1 MDRAIALFFV
11 EFETFSITLRIRQE
25 RRTKRGNKMV
35 QTWNDRARTAIKE
48 KTGTLILWSFVCS
61 IVLEVGLMMDPY
73 YYGFEY
79 DTLAL
84 TFISLAGLILYAGLL
99 PVLVGYNWV
108 MLETIRGKSMSLRD
122 VLTPFRH
129 RYVKHLLAP
138 LLVMLFQVLWS
149 FLLLV
154 PGIVKYFSYA
164 FTFFILRDE
173 PELSITE
180 AITKSRTL
188 MRGRKWEAFKL
199 ILPFI
204 PMYLVGWIFFIQLDM
219 MFLGSWIYLVALTL
233 IRPFIVSRFAVMY
246 EHARIEYDAQWNR
259 SA

>member
-1 MDRAIALFFV
+1 
-11 EFETFSITLRIRQE
+11 
-25 RRTKRGNKMV
+25 MV
-35 QTWNDRARTAIKE
+35 QTWNDRARTAIKG

-84 TFISLAGLILYAGLL
+84 TLISLAGLILYAGLL

-122 VLTPFRH
+122 ILTPFRH
-129 RYVKHLLAP
+129 RYVKHLLAS

-149 FLLLV
+149 LLLLV

-173 PELSITE
+173 PDLSITE

-204 PMYLVGWIFFIQLDM
+204 PLFLVGLTFFISIESVI
-219 MFLGSWIYLVALTL
+219 LGSLIYLVAIAL

-246 EHARIEYDAQWNR
+246 EDTRREYDEQWNR

>member
-1 MDRAIALFFV
+1 
-11 EFETFSITLRIRQE
+11 
-25 RRTKRGNKMV
+25 MV
-35 QTWNDRARTAIKE
+35 HTWNERARTAIKG
-48 KTGTLILWSFVCS
+48 KAGTLILWSFVCS

-79 DTLAL
+79 DTLGL
-84 TFISLAGLILYAGLL
+84 TLISLAGLILYAGLL
-99 PVLVGYNWV
+99 PVLIGYNWM
-108 MLETIRGKSMSLRD
+108 MLETVRGKSVSLRD
-122 VLTPFRH
+122 VLMPFRY
-129 RYVKHLLAP
+129 RYGKHLLAT

-149 FLLLV
+149 LLLLV

-199 ILPFI
+199 ILPFV
-204 PMYLVGWIFFIQLDM
+204 PLFLVGLTFFISLESVI
-219 MFLGSWIYLVALTL
+219 LGSMIYLVSVAL
-233 IRPFIVSRFAVMY
+233 IRPFIISRFAVMY
-246 EHARIEYDAQWNR
+246 EDARREYDEQWNR

>member
-1 MDRAIALFFV
+1 MI
-11 EFETFSITLRIRQE
+11 
-25 RRTKRGNKMV
+25 
-35 QTWNDRARTAIKE
+35 QTWNERARAAVKG
-48 KTGTLILWSFVCS
+48 KTGTLIIWSFVCS

-73 YYGFEY
+73 YFGFEY
-79 DTLAL
+79 DSLAL
-84 TFISLAGLILYAGLL
+84 TLISLAGLILYAGLL
-99 PVLVGYNWV
+99 PVIIGYNWL
-108 MLETIRGKSMSLRD
+108 MLETVRGKSSSLRD
-122 VLTPFRH
+122 VFTPFRH
-129 RYVKHLLAP
+129 RYGKHLLAG

-149 FLLLV
+149 LLLLV

-173 PELSITE
+173 PDLSITE

-188 MRGRKWEAFKL
+188 MRGRKWDAFKL

-204 PMYLVGWIFFIQLDM
+204 PLFLVGLTFFISIESVI
-219 MFLGSWIYLVALTL
+219 LGSLIYLVAIAL

-246 EHARIEYDAQWNR
+246 EDTRREYDEQWNR

>member
-1 MDRAIALFFV
+1 
-11 EFETFSITLRIRQE
+11 
-25 RRTKRGNKMV
+25 MV
-35 QTWNDRARTAIKE
+35 QTWNEQAHAALKG
-48 KTGTLILWSFVCS
+48 KTGPLILWSFVCS
-61 IVLEVGLMMDPY
+61 IVLEIGLMMDPY
-73 YYGFEY
+73 YYGFDY

-84 TFISLAGLILYAGLL
+84 TLISLAGLLLYAGLL

-108 MLETIRGKSMSLRD
+108 MLETVRGKSMSLRN
-122 VLTPFRH
+122 VVMPFRH
-129 RYVKHLLAP
+129 RYGKHLLAT
-138 LLVMLFQVLWS
+138 LFVMLLQVLWT
-149 FLLLV
+149 LLLV
-154 PGIVKYFSYA
+154 LPGIVKYFSYA

-173 PELSITE
+173 PNLSITD

-204 PMYLVGWIFFIQLDM
+204 PLFLVGLTFFISIESVI
-219 MFLGSWIYLVALTL
+219 LGSLIYLVAIAL

-246 EHARIEYDAQWNR
+246 EDARHEYDEQWNR